1 MAGKQEFYVNIDMQG
16 NQLVNAR
23 AETLTSL
30 PAAGKKGRVVYIDA
44 TGETGGYYYDD
55 GSAFIKV
62 AKAAD
67 VTTLKGV
74 VGATSNDGLQKRV
87 SDLENLAGIGGS
99 GESDETLPQQIQ
111 AVKSDLGTKPEGVTD
126 AFTEIASVKSVAET
140 LRDMTVPAIRATAD
154 IAKSKADTNAAAIT
168 NLDERIDA
176 LEATVDTESTGLT
189 AKVTA
194 LEGEMDTAQ
203 SDITGLK
210 TAVGTGATGLS
221 TKVTTLEGN
230 VRTLEDKVGD
240 DSGGLVK
247 TVADMDAAYKTA
259 DTTIKDEITTIKSDY
274 LKSSDAGTT
283 YRKISDS
290 YSKDE
295 VDSAINSKVSSAYI
309 FKGTKS
315 MTELQNLGS
324 DGKVEGYVYN
334 ISDAFVN
341 DGKSY
346 PAGTNVAWVGDSD
359 TGNWDVLSGYTDFS
373 VFAKSTDVTS
383 AIDTAKTE
391 ATSSAKDYTDTKV
404 ADYVPKTT
412 KVAGHAL
419 SADITLAK
427 GDVGLGNVDN
437 TSDANK
443 PISTATQA
451 ALDLKATAISS
462 GKGDGW
468 TKVKVNEEGIVEAG
482 THLAA
487 SDIPTITSAKIS
499 DFAAA
504 SIAAGKAI
512 FGGVSLTVSD
522 NWQNVGATEIAG
534 YPSAITAY
542 DGDGKVINV
551 SFKYDSTAK
560 RVQYQTNIAVTAT
573 VVVSL

>member
-67 VTTLKGV
+67 VADLKNV
-74 VGATSNDGLQKRV
+74 VGATTADGLQKRV

-140 LRDMTVPAIRATAD
+140 LRDTTVPAIKTTAD
-154 IAKSKADTNAAAIT
+154 SAKSQADTNATDIT
-168 NLDERIDA
+168 ALDGRIDA
-176 LEATVDTESTGLT
+176 LKATVDDESTGLT

-203 SDITGLK
+203 DDITALQ
-210 TAVGTGATGLS
+210 TAVGTGVTGIS
-221 TKVTTLEGN
+221 TKVTTLEGK
-230 VRTLEDKVGD
+230 VGTLETTVGD
-240 DSGGLVK
+240 GSGGLVK
-247 TVADMDAAYKTA
+247 TVADMETAYTAADAS
-259 DTTIKDEITTIKSDY
+259 INSEISSIKSSY
-274 LKSSDAGTT
+274 LKSSDAATT
-283 YRKISDS
+283 YRKTTDS

-295 VDSAINSKVSSAYI
+295 VDTKISDAIGSVYV
-309 FKGTKS
+309 FKGTKT
-315 MTELQNLGS
+315 MTELNALGA
-324 DGKVEGYVYN
+324 DGKKVGYVYN
-334 ISDAFVN
+334 ISDAFT
-341 DGKSY
+341 DGNKSY
-346 PAGTNVAWVGDSD
+346 PAGTNVVWAEEDG
-359 TGNWDVLSGYTDFS
+359 TGFWDVLSGYTDFT
-373 VFAKSTDVTS
+373 VFAKSTEVIS

-391 ATSSAKDYTDTKV
+391 AISSAEDYTDTKV
-404 ADYVPKTT
+404 EDYVPKTT
-412 KVAGHAL
+412 KVAGHEL

-437 TSDANK
+437 TSDEDK
-443 PISTATQA
+443 PISTATKS
-451 ALDLKATAISS
+451 ALDLKATAKST
-462 GKGDGW
+462 GVGTW
-468 TKVKVNEEGIVEAG
+468 AKVTVNSEGIVTAG
-482 THLAA
+482 SDLAA
-487 SDIPTITSAKIS
+487 TDIPLITSAKIS

-504 SIAAGKAI
+504 SVTAGKAI
-512 FGGVSLTVSD
+512 FRGVALTVSD
-522 NWQNVGATEIAG
+522 NWQNVGDTVIAD

-542 DGDGKVINV
+542 DADGKVINV
-551 SFKYDSTAK
+551 SFKYDSADK
-560 RVQYQTNIAVTAT
+560 RVQYQTNVAVTAT